1 MPAIK
6 ETLYILVSYVSSL
19 LLYPLLRCVAALLLV
34 WLIIKFLPMVL
45 EKAGLRTA
53 VNDTTLRWLNT
64 ALIGFTLIF
73 AIIQPFIAF
82 LAKHFLL

>member
-1 MPAIK
+1 
-6 ETLYILVSYVSSL
+6 
-19 LLYPLLRCVAALLLV
+19 
-34 WLIIKFLPMVL
+34 MVL